1 MYLYCVLR
9 HMSNSFRRKEEPCL
23 KKKIHVICAA
33 LSVLCAVVFGS
44 VAAVSDAL
52 PDSFAVVQ
60 DHPLTVQNM
69 WPVTARRTGESV
81 AVAGQKQSG
90 VYEEQIRLLGAVPVK
105 TVQVRTVQETRVI
118 PCGTP
123 FGIKMFAG
131 GALIIGMT
139 DVDAEAGNC
148 NPAKDAG
155 LSVGDVVTRIG
166 NRRVTTR
173 QEVAELIE
181 NSGGQ
186 ALSVTYEHEGKTLLT
201 TIQPKLSCSSGE
213 YKAGVWIKDSCA
225 GIGTMTFVTE
235 DGKRFAGLGHA
246 ICDADTGQAMP
257 MDSGEIV
264 PVELIGVTKG
274 ARGVP
279 GELKGYFSSTEPLG
293 TLLANGETGVFG
305 SLNRVEFSSAALP
318 VAMKQE
324 VVKGGA
330 QVLTTVD
337 GAEPRYYSVEI
348 ERINYDEKAL
358 AQNMVVHI
366 TDPMLLEKTGGIV
379 QGMSGSPIVQDG
391 RLIGAVTHVFVNDPT
406 RGYAIFA
413 ENMVNTINSLKTR
426 ENKAS

>member
-1 MYLYCVLR
+1 M
-9 HMSNSFRRKEEPCL
+9 
-23 KKKIHVICAA
+23 KKTIRIICAA
-33 LSVLCAVVFGS
+33 FSVVCAVMLGG

-52 PDSFAVVQ
+52 PDSFT
-60 DHPLTVQNM
+60 TVQGRPLEVKSE
-69 WPVTARRTGESV
+69 WPLSVRRTEQSV
-81 AVAGQKQSG
+81 AAAEQEQSG
-90 VYEEQIRLLGAVPVK
+90 AYEAQIRLLDVVPVK
-105 TVQVRTVQETRVI
+105 TVRVQNAAETRVI

-139 DVDAEAGNC
+139 DVDAKSGNV
-148 NPAKDAG
+148 NPARNAG
-155 LSVGDVVTRIG
+155 LAVGDVITCIG

-181 NSGGQ
+181 HSGGQ
-186 ALSVTYEHEGKTLLT
+186 ALSVTYEHEGQTRT
-201 TIQPKLSCSSGE
+201 ATIRPEFSCSAGE
-213 YKAGVWIKDSCA
+213 YKAGIWIKDSCA
-225 GIGTMTFVTE
+225 GIGTMTFITE
-235 DGKRFAGLGHA
+235 DGRYFAGLGHA

-257 MDSGEIV
+257 MDTGEIV

-279 GELKGYFSSTEPLG
+279 GELKGYFSSAEPLG

-305 SLNRVEFSSAALP
+305 LLNRVEFPAEAVP

-324 VVKGGA
+324 VAKGGA
-330 QVLTTVD
+330 QVLVTVD
-337 GAEPRYYSVEI
+337 GTGPQYYTVEI

-366 TDPMLLEKTGGIV
+366 TDPVLLEKTGGIV

-391 RLIGAVTHVFVNDPT
+391 KLIGAVTHVFVNDPT

-413 ENMVNTINSLKTR
+413 ENMLD
-426 ENKAS
+426 AAG

>member
-1 MYLYCVLR
+1 LR
-9 HMSNSFRRKEEPCL
+9 KN
-23 KKKIHVICAA
+23 IHVICAA
-33 LSVLCAVVFGS
+33 LSVFCAVAFGG

-52 PDSFAVVQ
+52 PDSFTVVQ
-60 DHPLTVQNM
+60 NRPLTVQSA
-69 WPVTARRTGESV
+69 WPVTAQRTEESV

-90 VYEEQIRLLGAVPVK
+90 VYEAQIKLLGAVPVK
-105 TVQVRTVQETRVI
+105 TVQVRAVQETRVI

-139 DVDAEAGNC
+139 DVDTETGNS
-148 NPAKDAG
+148 NPARNAG
-155 LSVGDVVTRIG
+155 LSVGDVITRIG
-166 NRRVTTR
+166 ERRVTTR

-186 ALSVTYEHEGKTLLT
+186 TLSVTYEHEGQTLVA
-201 TIQPKLSCSSGE
+201 TIQPEMSRSAGE

-235 DGKRFAGLGHA
+235 DGKHFAGLGHA
-246 ICDADTGQAMP
+246 ICDADTGQSMP

-274 ARGVP
+274 ARGAP
-279 GELKGYFSSTEPLG
+279 GELKGYFSSAEPQG

-305 SLNRVEFSSAALP
+305 LLNRVKFSSAALP

-348 ERINYDEKAL
+348 ERINYDEKTL
-358 AQNMVVHI
+358 AQNMVVRI
-366 TDPMLLEKTGGIV
+366 TDPALLEKTGGIV
-379 QGMSGSPIVQDG
+379 QGMSGSPIVQNG

-413 ENMVNTINSLKTR
+413 ENMVNTINDLQTQ
-426 ENKAS
+426 ENKAA